1 MARKPKAASSNEFA
15 TSAEQ
20 VLAVLGDAPAPARR
34 GREPK
39 AAALPGPPATVD
51 GDDAGEDGG
60 EAGTAGAT
68 PGAAAMQDVPV
79 RRRPGRPRKQAAESS
94 SSPQEDAGG
103 QPEPD
108 AGRSDTLTTPAPA
121 GDDAMI
127 AEMAYPV
134 SADVGSDAAPP
145 PNDQDTATPAQ
156 PAAHWDRATDTVRF
170 RWAEIERTAAQGG
183 PNQAMAKLLVA
194 ARAEGANS
202 RWPL

>member
-1 MARKPKAASSNEFA
+1 MARKPKAANSNEFA
-15 TSAEQ
+15 VSAEQ
-20 VLAVLGDAPAPARR
+20 VLAVLGDASAPARR
-34 GREPK
+34 GRKPK
-39 AAALPGPPATVD
+39 AAASPGPLAMVD
-51 GDDAGEDGG
+51 SDDAGETDTT
-60 EAGTAGAT
+60 EAIPDVAT
-68 PGAAAMQDVPV
+68 MQDAPV
-79 RRRPGRPRKQAAESS
+79 RRRPGRPRKQAAEPS

-108 AGRSDTLTTPAPA
+108 AGRPDAMTTPASA

-127 AEMAYPV
+127 AEMAYPA
-134 SADVGSDAAPP
+134 SADVGGDATPP

-170 RWAEIERTAAQGG
+170 RWAEIERTAARDG
-183 PNQAMAKLLVA
+183 PNQAVAKLLVA